1 MDTIS
6 LERKATTTLPTEV
19 GEFVLHLYHNSV
31 DDKEHLALVAG
42 NVGGQ
47 EGVLARV
54 HSECFTGDVLGSLR
68 CDCGPQLETAMRL
81 IAHEGRGVV
90 LYMRQEG
97 RGIGLL
103 EKLRA
108 YNLQDMG
115 FDTVD
120 ANLMLGH
127 QPDLRDYRVAAAMLK
142 DLGVRSVR
150 LLTNN
155 PDKIN
160 GLEAE
165 GVEVIERVPLQ
176 TAVNDYNAYYLD
188 TKARRMR
195 HLLNLETPAI
205 NGEDEAA
212 TAGNRILDE
221 LLDEQRAPAGTRIL
235 DELLDE
241 QRAPA
246 DRPLVTLSYAQSLDG
261 SIAARR
267 GEQTLISGP
276 ESLKLTHVLRARH
289 DAILV
294 GVGTVLSDDPQLTV
308 RLVSGRDP
316 QPIIVDS
323 QLRTPPTAQ
332 MVRAGRRPWIFT
344 TAAAG
349 DAQQAA
355 LEAAGA
361 VVVRLP
367 TDSQGLVSLAAL
379 LAQLHDR
386 AIRRVM
392 VEGGA
397 RVISNFL
404 ATHLADRLVLTI
416 APLLLGGL
424 SAVDHLGQVNGRGI
438 PRLARPIMQP
448 YGQDMVLFGELVWQ

>member
-6 LERKATTTLPTEV
+6 LQRMATTSLPTAA
-19 GEFVLHLYHNSV
+19 GEFVLHLYHNNV
-31 DDKEHLALVAG
+31 DDKEHMALVSGEVAG
-42 NVGGQ
+42 HA
-47 EGVLARV
+47 GVLTRV
-54 HSECFTGDVLGSLR
+54 HSECFTGDVLGSMR
-68 CDCGPQLETAMRL
+68 CDCGPQLDAAMRL
-81 IAHEGRGVV
+81 IAAEGRGVV

-115 FDTVD
+115 YDTVD

-142 DLGVRSVR
+142 DLGVESVR

-165 GVEVIERVPLQ
+165 GVDVVERVPLQ
-176 TAVNDYNAYYLD
+176 TAVTDYNAFYLD

-195 HLLNLETPAI
+195 HLLDLEAPAA
-205 NGEDEAA
+205 NGQEDDLAA
-212 TAGNRILDE
+212 QAQMLDT
-221 LLDEQRAPAGTRIL
+221 LLDDARAPR
-235 DELLDE
+235 
-241 QRAPA
+241 

-267 GEQTLISGP
+267 GEQTAISGP
-276 ESLKLTHVLRARH
+276 ESLQLTHLLRARQ

-308 RLVSGRDP
+308 RLVPGADP
-316 QPIIVDS
+316 QPIVVDS
-323 QLRTPPTAQ
+323 RLRFPPTAK
-332 MVRAGRRPWIFT
+332 MLRAERPPWIFT
-344 TAAAG
+344 TASA
-349 DAQQAA
+349 DPDRQAA

-361 VVVRLP
+361 MVTRLP
-367 TDSQGLVSLAAL
+367 ANEQGLVSLAAM
-379 LAQLHDR
+379 LAELHAR

-397 RVISNFL
+397 QVISNFL

-438 PRLARPIMQP
+438 PRLANPIMKTF
-448 YGQDMVLFGELVWQ
+448 GRDIVLFGELMWE

>member
-6 LERKATTTLPTEV
+6 LQRMATTRMPTDA
-19 GEFVLHLYHNSV
+19 GEFVLHLYHNSA
-31 DDKEHLALVAG
+31 DDKEHMALVSGKVAG
-42 NVGGQ
+42 CANV
-47 EGVLARV
+47 LTRV
-54 HSECFTGDVLGSLR
+54 HSECFTGDVLGSMR
-68 CDCGPQLETAMRL
+68 CDCGPQLDAAMRL
-81 IAHEGRGVV
+81 IAEEGRGVV

-142 DLGVRSVR
+142 ELGVQSVR

-165 GVEVIERVPLQ
+165 GVDVVERVPLQ
-176 TAVNDYNAYYLD
+176 TAVTDYNAFYLD

-195 HLLNLETPAI
+195 HLLDLEPPTA
-205 NGEDEAA
+205 NGQENDLLAKA
-212 TAGNRILDE
+212 QILDT
-221 LLDEQRAPAGTRIL
+221 LLDDARAPR
-235 DELLDE
+235 
-241 QRAPA
+241 

-267 GEQTLISGP
+267 GEQTAISGP
-276 ESLKLTHVLRARH
+276 ESLQLTHLLRARQ

-308 RLVSGRDP
+308 RLVQGVDP

-323 QLRTPPTAQ
+323 RLRFPSTAKMLQ
-332 MVRAGRRPWIFT
+332 AGRPPWIFT
-344 TAAAG
+344 TSSADPAR
-349 DAQQAA
+349 QAA

-361 VVVRLP
+361 VVTRLP
-367 TDSQGLVSLAAL
+367 ADEQGLVSLGAM
-379 LAQLHDR
+379 LAELHTR

-438 PRLARPIMQP
+438 PRLANPIMKTF
-448 YGQDMVLFGELVWQ
+448 GRDIVLFGELMWE

>member
-6 LERKATTTLPTEV
+6 LQRMATTNLPTAA
-19 GEFVLHLYHNSV
+19 GEFVLHLYHNNV
-31 DDKEHLALVAG
+31 DDKEHMALVSG
-42 NVGGQ
+42 EVVGRA
-47 EGVLARV
+47 GVLTRV
-54 HSECFTGDVLGSLR
+54 HSECFTGDVLGSMR
-68 CDCGPQLETAMRL
+68 CDCGPQLDAAMQL
-81 IAHEGRGVV
+81 IAAEGRGVV

-142 DLGVRSVR
+142 DLGVESVR

-165 GVEVIERVPLQ
+165 GVDVVERVPLQ
-176 TAVNDYNAYYLD
+176 TAVTDYNAFYLD

-195 HLLNLETPAI
+195 HLLDLEAPAA
-205 NGEDEAA
+205 NGQEDDLPAKA
-212 TAGNRILDE
+212 RMLDV
-221 LLDEQRAPAGTRIL
+221 LLDTARAPR
-235 DELLDE
+235 
-241 QRAPA
+241 

-267 GEQTLISGP
+267 GEQTTISGP
-276 ESLKLTHVLRARH
+276 ESLELTHLLRARQ

-308 RLVSGRDP
+308 RLVPGVDP

-323 QLRTPPTAQ
+323 RLRFPPTAK
-332 MVRAGRRPWIFT
+332 MLRAGRPPWIFT
-344 TAAAG
+344 TASADPAR
-349 DAQQAA
+349 QAA

-361 VVVRLP
+361 VVTRLP
-367 TDSQGLVSLAAL
+367 ADEQGLVSLAAM
-379 LAQLHDR
+379 LAELHTR

-438 PRLARPIMQP
+438 PRLANPIMKTF
-448 YGQDMVLFGELVWQ
+448 GRDIVLFGELMWE

>member
-1 MDTIS
+1 MGTIT
-6 LERKATTTLPTEV
+6 LQRMATTTLPTEV

-31 DDKEHLALVAG
+31 DDKEHLALVSGEIA
-42 NVGGQ
+42 GQ
-47 EGVLARV
+47 EGVLTRV

-68 CDCGPQLETAMRL
+68 CDCGPQLDAAMRL
-81 IAHEGRGVV
+81 IAQEGRGVV

-115 FDTVD
+115 YDTVD
-120 ANLMLGH
+120 ANLLLGH

-165 GVEVIERVPLQ
+165 GVVVPERVPLQ
-176 TAVNDYNAYYLD
+176 TAVNDYNAFYLD

-195 HLLNLETPAI
+195 HLLDLQSPPV
-205 NGEDEAA
+205 NGPDRAA
-212 TAGNRILDE
+212 AADHSRLLDD
-221 LLDEQRAPAGTRIL
+221 LLDEQRAPR
-235 DELLDE
+235 
-241 QRAPA
+241 

-261 SIAARR
+261 SIAVRR
-267 GEQTLISGP
+267 GVQTLISGP
-276 ESLKLTHVLRARH
+276 ESLKLAHRLRARH

-308 RLVSGRDP
+308 RLVDGRNP
-316 QPIIVDS
+316 QPVIVDS
-323 QLRTPPTAQ
+323 RLRFPPTAQ
-332 MVRAGRRPWIFT
+332 MLRAERRPWILT
-344 TAAAG
+344 TPTADPAR
-349 DAQQAA
+349 QAA

-361 VVVRLP
+361 AVVRLP
-367 TDSQGLVSLAAL
+367 ADSSGLVSLADAL
-379 LAQLHDR
+379 AHLHGQ

-397 RVISNFL
+397 QVISNFL
-404 ATHLADRLVLTI
+404 AGHLADRLVLTI

-438 PRLARPIMQP
+438 PRLRRSVMAPVGR
-448 YGQDMVLFGELVWQ
+448 DMVLFGELMWE

>member
-1 MDTIS
+1 MDTIN
-6 LERKATTTLPTEV
+6 LERMATTTLPTDA
-19 GEFVLHLYHNSV
+19 GEFLLHLYHNSL
-31 DDKEHLALVAG
+31 DDKEHMALVSGEVA
-42 NVGGQ
+42 GQ
-47 EGVLARV
+47 EDVLTRV

-68 CDCGPQLETAMRL
+68 CDCGPQLDAAMRL
-81 IAHEGRGVV
+81 IATEGKGVV

-142 DLGVRSVR
+142 DLGVQSVR

-165 GVEVIERVPLQ
+165 GIDVVERVPLQ
-176 TAVNDYNAYYLD
+176 TAVTDYNAFYLD
-188 TKARRMR
+188 TKVRRMR
-195 HLLNLETPAI
+195 HLLDLEQPSVNGHDEDLVDKAQVLDALLERQQIPPA
-205 NGEDEAA
+205 
-212 TAGNRILDE
+212 
-221 LLDEQRAPAGTRIL
+221 
-235 DELLDE
+235 
-241 QRAPA
+241 
-246 DRPLVTLSYAQSLDG
+246 RPLVTLSYAQSLDG

-276 ESLKLTHVLRARH
+276 ESMVLTHMMRARH

-294 GVGTVLSDDPQLTV
+294 GIGTVLSDDPQLTV
-308 RLVSGRDP
+308 RLVEGTDP

-323 QLRTPPTAQ
+323 TLRFPLTSQLL
-332 MVRAGRRPWIFT
+332 RAGRRPWIFT
-344 TAAAG
+344 TRTAEPER
-349 DAQQAA
+349 QAA

-361 VVVRLP
+361 RVVRLEANER
-367 TDSQGLVSLAAL
+367 GHVSLDAVL
-379 LAQLHDR
+379 TYLHEC
-386 AIRRVM
+386 AINRVM

-438 PRLARPIMQP
+438 PRLANPIIQA
-448 YGQDMVLFGELVWQ
+448 YGKDMVLFGELIWD